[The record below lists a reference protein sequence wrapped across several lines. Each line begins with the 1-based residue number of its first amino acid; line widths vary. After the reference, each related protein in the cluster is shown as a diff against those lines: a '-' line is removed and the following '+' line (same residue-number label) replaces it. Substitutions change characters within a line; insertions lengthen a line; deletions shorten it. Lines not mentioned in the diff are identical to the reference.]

1 FARYLSAASCHLNLF
16 QPSLTAPAV
25 LSVTVSPY
33 LSHSHTPIGMSEVN
47 GISEIALA
55 GVFFVSLDDHL
66 DEAVAHDVFVGE
78 VDELDAF
85 DICQHALGFNQ
96 AAASALR

>member
-33 LSHSHTPIGMSEVN
+33 LSHSHAPIGMSEVN
-47 GISEIALA
+47 GISEVALA
-55 GVFFVSLDDHL
+55 GVLFVSLDDHL
-66 DEAVAHDVFVGE
+66 DEAVAHDIFVGE

-85 DICQHALGFNQ
+85 DACEHALGFDET
-96 AAASALR
+96 ATAT